1 MHFRLRVGWGKTLG
15 DKFQIRI
22 QPARRGGS
30 RGTPKMKTQ
39 TSTQDKDQNG
49 QTRNDELR
57 FCDVFRQGWID
68 AIERSNTLRGLILVD
83 ESVADVFPD
92 RWLWKAIAEC
102 PGPFGRT
109 KEHAALLD
117 AFQLWPFAR
126 MKDGDTCAMNIDTGC
141 RASDLLDAPRLLAAG
156 IAEVQR
162 VKRPDTPL
170 LLVAKMEHTPALP
183 FIVRLFTHAWILVRN
198 FPDGNLAAPR
208 SVTAVRLLP
217 DVRTGFFWIDTPDEP

>member
-39 TSTQDKDQNG
+39 TSTQDKNETTLPPDG
-49 QTRNDELR
+49 PLFRDI
-57 FCDVFRQGWID
+57 FRQEWID
-68 AIERSNTLRGLILVD
+68 AIERSDVPRGLILAD
-83 ESVADVFPD
+83 ESIAGAFAE
-92 RWLWKAIAEC
+92 RWLWNAIAER
-102 PGPFGRT
+102 PGPFGRA
-109 KEHAALLD
+109 KEHTALLD

-126 MKDGDTCAMNIDTGC
+126 AEDRECAAANLDPSESVSAI
-141 RASDLLDAPRLLAAG
+141 LDAPRLLAAG
-156 IAEVQR
+156 IAEAQR

-198 FPDGNLAAPR
+198 FPDGNLAAPC
-208 SVTAVRLLP
+208 SITAVRLLP